1 MRTPRRLM
9 GSVIDRFV
17 RWLDR
22 IAEDG
27 VLRMM
32 GTRVR
37 TWFGARIVS
46 RKLVMGEVV
55 IAQVRHSG
63 ILFVP
68 PVLVGLLGV
77 LLAIRWL
84 PFVSAEAAFF
94 AVAVVVG
101 LLGFGF
107 FRFMWVARDRFVVT
121 DSRVFR
127 VWGLFTLNEAE
138 MEIVRL
144 LDITV
149 IRPWWLRPF
158 GSGHMVL
165 ENAAQQQGI
174 RDIRYVPQPEEI
186 ARLIHR
192 RRRDM
197 SGLGPNLGETKKKN
211 PRRPDHPRIPGPVSA
226 RRR

>member
-1 MRTPRRLM
+1 MRTPKQVG
-9 GSVIDRFV
+9 GSLVDRFI

-32 GTRVR
+32 WARVR
-37 TWFGARIVS
+37 SWFGARIVA
-46 RKLVMGEVV
+46 RKLVAGEVV

-68 PVLVGLLGV
+68 AVLVGLLGIFLAV
-77 LLAIRWL
+77 LWL
-84 PFVSAEAAFF
+84 PFVAAEAIFF
-94 AVAVVVG
+94 AVVVVVG
-101 LLGFGF
+101 LIGFGF

-149 IRPWWLRPF
+149 VRPFWLRPF
-158 GSGHMVL
+158 SSGHMVL
-165 ENAAQQQGI
+165 ENAAQKQGI

-197 SGLGPNLGETKKKN
+197 SGLGPKLGETKKTSR
-211 PRRPDHPRIPGPVSA
+211 RRPDHPRSSGPVTA